1 MLRPIS
7 PFIEYM
13 INYDYISKV
22 LCINKN
28 KPELSCNG
36 KCHLMKILKKEQEK
50 DFNSLRINM
59 EEYPIGFV
67 DVLYFSKKVLHQ
79 NLKSKKIFYPNKN
92 YSFNFYTEIFH
103 PPIT

>member
-36 KCHLMKILKKEQEK
+36 KCHLMKTLKKEQEK
-50 DFNSLRINM
+50 VKK
-59 EEYPIGFV
+59 EEEKRKNKEE
-67 DVLYFSKKVLHQ
+67 KKR
-79 NLKSKKIFYPNKN
+79 LKEEKKRKKEEEKRKKEEEQENN
-92 YSFNFYTEIFH
+92 EGG
-103 PPIT
+103 